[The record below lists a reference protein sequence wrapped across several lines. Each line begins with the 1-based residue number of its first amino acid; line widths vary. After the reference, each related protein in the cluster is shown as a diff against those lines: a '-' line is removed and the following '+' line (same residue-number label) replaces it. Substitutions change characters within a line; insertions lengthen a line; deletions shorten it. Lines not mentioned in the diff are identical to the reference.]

1 MLKLSGITIPAKSSL
16 HMITI
21 FRVVAAIL
29 HIGNID
35 FAKGKEIDSSVPKD
49 DKAKFHLKTSSQ
61 SSEHIRQVLSI
72 NISDIE
78 LAHIACNFTKLT
90 ELDLYRCVRVYH
102 KSKTSLDVLQQLQSV
117 NISLVIILVGVQLFQ
132 VLHGRLQ

>member
-1 MLKLSGITIPAKSSL
+1 EA
-16 HMITI
+16 I

-90 ELDLYRCVRVYH
+90 ELDLYRCVRIEYDGLAALATGRN
-102 KSKTSLDVLQQLQSV
+102 KLT
-117 NISLVIILVGVQLFQ
+117 ILNLSYGN
-132 VLHGRLQ
+132 RMTDTE